1 MNGLAEILSKLGYQQ
16 AQFVELIEQNSEQKQ
31 FIFMDYVTNVGNNF
45 AMPTV
50 VTRENVQVILFGG
63 ELGSQHFIENLPA
76 AVKNEKVNPNV
87 LHCVKDEELSHIVI
101 PIEKEVES

>member
-1 MNGLAEILSKLGYQQ
+1 MTK
-16 AQFVELIEQNSEQKQ
+16 
-31 FIFMDYVTNVGNNF
+31 VGNNF

-63 ELGSQHFIENLPA
+63 ERGSQQFIENLPA

>member
-1 MNGLAEILSKLGYQQ
+1 MIPLAFDL
-16 AQFVELIEQNSEQKQ
+16 
-31 FIFMDYVTNVGNNF
+31 
-45 AMPTV
+45 
-50 VTRENVQVILFGG
+50 ENVQVILFGG